1 MRKKVLLLVAVMV
14 FSLVFPS
21 NLSISH
27 AMENGDTDMLDISSS
42 YYFIYY
48 NGEKQAMNL
57 NEEVVLH
64 LNGWTDDTQTSVQG
78 YLTDKLGDHEAF
90 SMNVGEEREQLSISD
105 EENILYR
112 IAPSDSYKAEKV
124 EPVTFTNQVT
134 VVTENDNGTSIED
147 IKTVDEYGT
156 IVHNQGLTYY
166 STDENQQKTVITK
179 EEYDALNLVTDPTSS
194 ENAEEAATPSEVVPE
209 ELPTDE
215 KVQQENEQDASVETE
230 DKDTSEST
238 AKEEAPAVMQKAKA
252 SRAMIASVLNPSINY
267 ASYVQDTD
275 WQDAVK
281 DGELS
286 GTSWQAQRLEGL
298 KVTLDNNSVYSGGVT
313 YKTHVQGIGWTT
325 YAKDGAISGAPGK
338 NKRLEAIQV
347 QLTGEIAKHYDIYYR
362 LHVQTFGWLGWAKNG
377 ASAGTEGLSKRV
389 EAIEIKLVEKGEKAP
404 GSTDKSF
411 ITKPSV
417 TYTTHVQ
424 TIGWQPNVADGE
436 MSGTSG
442 QAKRLEGIKID
453 LTNKPYGGSIE
464 YSTHVQSIGWQNS
477 VSNGELS
484 GTSGQSKR
492 LEGIR
497 INLTGDMAKH
507 YDVYYRVHAQSYG
520 WLGWA
525 KNGASAGTE
534 GLSKRLEA
542 IEIVLVDKGAK
553 APGSTSTS
561 FIKKPTVTYS
571 THVQSKG
578 WLSNVTNG
586 ATSGTTGQAK
596 RLEAIKIDLTNTAF
610 SGDIIYSTHI
620 QGTGWVTNSSNG
632 DISGTVGKSKRMEA
646 IKISLTGDMAKYF
659 DVYYRVHAQ
668 SYGWLG
674 WAKNGMEAG
683 SEGLS
688 KRLEAIQ
695 IKLVPK
701 GSGSSVSATNA
712 FKKAKS
718 VFLDPG
724 HGGSDPGAMAGG
736 YTEASLNLTVAKK
749 VQKLLKDRGYIVYM
763 SRTNDKYVSLIDRA
777 QEANELNPDIFVSI
791 HHNSTGAGSTTASG
805 IESYYYKYNPAYP
818 SVINSKNHNDPNR
831 VMKSTLLA
839 DLLQKEMINATGAN
853 NRGIDGETL
862 AVLRETAMPATLL
875 EVGFIN
881 NTAERKKLVTSSY
894 QNKTAKAI
902 ADGIE
907 TYFKRF

>member
-1 MRKKVLLLVAVMV
+1 MRNKVLLLIAVMV
-14 FSLVFPS
+14 FSLVFPT
-21 NLSISH
+21 NLNVGY
-27 AMENGDTDMLDISSS
+27 ATENGDTDELDIAPS

-48 NGEKQAMNL
+48 NGEKQDISL
-57 NEEVVLH
+57 NKDVVLH

-78 YLTDKLGDHEAF
+78 YLSDRLGDHEVF

-105 EENILYR
+105 EDSILYR
-112 IAPSDSYKAEKV
+112 IAPSESYKAEQV
-124 EPVTFTNQVT
+124 EPVTFTDQTT
-134 VVTENDNGTSIED
+134 VVTENDNGTSIEE

-179 EEYDALNLVTDPTSS
+179 EEYDALNLVTDPSSS
-194 ENAEEAATPSEVVPE
+194 EDAEETATPSEEVSE
-209 ELPTDE
+209 ELPTEDKVEQE
-215 KVQQENEQDASVETE
+215 KDQDASLEKAETE
-230 DKDTSEST
+230 ESKS
-238 AKEEAPAVMQKAKA
+238 KEEPTTVMPKAEA
-252 SRAMIASVLNPSINY
+252 SRALKAAVVNPSINY
-267 ASYVQDTD
+267 SSYVEGIK
-275 WQDAVK
+275 WQLPVK

-286 GTSWQAQRLEGL
+286 GTSGQAKRLEAV
-298 KVTLDNNSVYSGGVT
+298 KIFIENATYSGGVT
-313 YKTHVQGIGWTT
+313 YKTHVQGYGWM
-325 YAKDGAISGAPGK
+325 AEEKDGAISGAPGE
-338 NKRLEAIQV
+338 NKRMEAIQIE
-347 QLTGEIAKHYDIYYR
+347 LTGEMAKHYDIYYR

-377 ASAGTEGLSKRV
+377 ASAGTEGLSKQV
-389 EAIEIKLVEKGEKAP
+389 EAVEIKLVEKGAKAP

-417 TYTTHVQ
+417 TYSTHVQ

-436 MSGTSG
+436 MSGTSE
-442 QAKRLEGIKID
+442 QSKRLEGIKID
-453 LTNKPYGGSIE
+453 LENKPYSGNIE
-464 YSTHVQSIGWQNS
+464 YSTHVQNIGWQNA
-477 VSNGELS
+477 VSNGQLS

-507 YDVYYRVHAQSYG
+507 YDIYYRVHAQSYG

-542 IEIVLVDKGAK
+542 IEIVLVEKGAK

-561 FIKKPTVTYS
+561 FVKKPTVTYS

-586 ATSGTTGQAK
+586 ASSGTTGQSK
-596 RLEAIKIDLTNTAF
+596 RLEAIKIDLANTAF
-610 SGDIIYSTHI
+610 SGDIVYSTHI

-674 WAKNGMEAG
+674 WAKNGMKAG
-683 SEGLS
+683 TEGLS

-701 GSGSSVSATNA
+701 GSGSSVSATKA

-736 YTEASLNLTVAKK
+736 YTEAGLNLAVAKK
-749 VQKLLKDRGYIVYM
+749 VEKLLKDRGYIVYM
-763 SRTNDKYVSLIDRA
+763 SRTSDTYLSLLDRSKK
-777 QEANELNPDIFVSI
+777 ANELNPDIFVSI
-791 HHNSTGAGSTTASG
+791 HHNSTGSGSTTASG

-818 SVINSKNHNDPNR
+818 SVINSDKHNDPNR

-839 DLLQKEMINATGAN
+839 DLIQNEMISATDAT

-862 AVLRETAMPATLL
+862 AVLRETAVPATLL
-875 EVGFIN
+875 ELGFIN

-894 QNKTAKAI
+894 QNKLAKAI

-907 TYFKRF
+907 EYFERF

>member
-1 MRKKVLLLVAVMV
+1 MRNKVLLLIAVMV
-14 FSLVFPS
+14 FSLVFPT
-21 NLSISH
+21 NLNVGY
-27 AMENGDTDMLDISSS
+27 ATENGDTDELDIAPS

-48 NGEKQAMNL
+48 NGEKQDISL
-57 NEEVVLH
+57 NKDVVLH

-78 YLTDKLGDHEAF
+78 YLSDRLGDHEVF

-105 EENILYR
+105 EDSILYR
-112 IAPSDSYKAEKV
+112 IAPSESYKAEQV
-124 EPVTFTNQVT
+124 EPVTFTDQTT
-134 VVTENDNGTSIED
+134 VVTENDNGTSIEE

-166 STDENQQKTVITK
+166 STDENQQKTVIAK
-179 EEYDALNLVTDPTSS
+179 AEYDALNLVTDPSSS
-194 ENAEEAATPSEVVPE
+194 EDAEETATPSEEVTE
-209 ELPTDE
+209 ELPTEDKVEEE
-215 KVQQENEQDASVETE
+215 KDPDASLEKAETE
-230 DKDTSEST
+230 EST
-238 AKEEAPAVMQKAKA
+238 STEEPTTVMPKAEA
-252 SRAMIASVLNPSINY
+252 SRALKAAVVNPSINY
-267 ASYVQDTD
+267 SSYVEGSK
-275 WQDAVK
+275 WQLPVK

-286 GTSWQAQRLEGL
+286 GTSGQSKRLEAV
-298 KVTLDNNSVYSGGVT
+298 KIFIENATYSGGVT
-313 YKTHVQGIGWTT
+313 YKTHVQGYGWMTEE
-325 YAKDGAISGAPGK
+325 KDGAISGAPGE
-338 NKRLEAIQV
+338 NKRMEAIQIE
-347 QLTGEIAKHYDIYYR
+347 LTGEMAKHYDVYYR

-389 EAIEIKLVEKGEKAP
+389 EAVEIKLVEKGAKAP

-417 TYTTHVQ
+417 TYSTHVQ

-453 LTNKPYGGSIE
+453 LKNKPYGGSIE
-464 YSTHVQSIGWQNS
+464 YSTHVQTIGWQNA

-492 LEGIR
+492 LEAIR

-507 YDVYYRVHAQSYG
+507 YDIYYRVHAQSYG

-542 IEIVLVDKGAK
+542 IEIVLVEKGAK

-561 FIKKPTVTYS
+561 FVKKPTVTYS

-586 ATSGTTGQAK
+586 ASSGTTGQSK
-596 RLEAIKIDLTNTAF
+596 RLEAIKIDLANTAF
-610 SGDIIYSTHI
+610 SGDIVYSTHI

-674 WAKNGMEAG
+674 WAKNGMKAG
-683 SEGLS
+683 TEGLS

-701 GSGSSVSATNA
+701 GSGSSVSATKA

-736 YTEASLNLTVAKK
+736 YTEAGLNLAVAKK
-749 VQKLLKDRGYIVYM
+749 VEKLLKDRGYIVYM
-763 SRTNDKYVSLIDRA
+763 SRTSDTYLSLLDRSKK
-777 QEANELNPDIFVSI
+777 ANELNPDIFVSI
-791 HHNSTGAGSTTASG
+791 HHNSTGSGSTTASG

-818 SVINSKNHNDPNR
+818 SVINSDKHNDPNR

-839 DLLQKEMINATGAN
+839 DLIQNEMISATDAT

-862 AVLRETAMPATLL
+862 AVLRETAVPATLL
-875 EVGFIN
+875 ELGFIN

-894 QNKTAKAI
+894 QNKLAKAI
-902 ADGIE
+902 TDGIE
-907 TYFKRF
+907 EYFERF

>member
-1 MRKKVLLLVAVMV
+1 MKKNVLLLVAVMV

-27 AMENGDTDMLDISSS
+27 AMENGDTDKLNIGSS

-48 NGEKQAMNL
+48 NGEEQEMNL

-78 YLTDKLGDHEAF
+78 YLTDALGDHEAF
-90 SMNVGEEREQLSISD
+90 SMNVGDEREQLSIS
-105 EENILYR
+105 EKESISYR
-112 IAPSDSYKAEKV
+112 IAPSESYKAEKV
-124 EPVTFTNQVT
+124 EPVTFTDQVT
-134 VVTENDNGTSIED
+134 VVTENENGTSIEEV
-147 IKTVDEYGT
+147 KTVDEYGT
-156 IVHNQGLTYY
+156 IMDNQGLSYY

-194 ENAEEAATPSEVVPE
+194 EDTEVPSDSSEEGLEEPQTNENA
-209 ELPTDE
+209 
-215 KVQQENEQDASVETE
+215 QQESDQDASVETE
-230 DKDTSEST
+230 DTSKST
-238 AKEEAPAVMQKAKA
+238 ETEDKPSVMAKA
-252 SRAMIASVLNPSINY
+252 SRAMITKAVLNPSINY
-267 ASYVQDTD
+267 SSYVQGIE
-275 WQDAVK
+275 WQLPVK

-286 GTSWQAQRLEGL
+286 GTSEQSKRLEAV
-298 KVTLDNNSVYSGGVT
+298 KIFIENANYSGGVT
-313 YKTHVQGIGWTT
+313 YKTHVQGYGWMTNEE
-325 YAKDGAISGAPGK
+325 DGTISGAPGE
-338 NKRLEAIQV
+338 NKRMEAIQIA
-347 QLTGEIAKHYDIYYR
+347 LTGDMAKHYDIYYR
-362 LHVQTFGWLGWAKNG
+362 LHVQTFGWLDWAKNG

-389 EAIEIKLVEKGEKAP
+389 EAIEIKLVEKGAKAP
-404 GSTDKSF
+404 GSTAKSF

-417 TYTTHVQ
+417 TYATHVQ
-424 TIGWQPNVADGE
+424 TIGWQSNVADGE

-442 QAKRLEGIKID
+442 QSKRLEGIKID
-453 LTNKPYGGSIE
+453 LKNKPYGGSIQ
-464 YSTHVQSIGWQNS
+464 YSTHVQNIGWQNA
-477 VSNGELS
+477 VSNGDLS
-484 GTSGQSKR
+484 GTSGQNKR
-492 LEGIR
+492 LEAIR
-497 INLTGDMAKH
+497 INLTGDMAKY
-507 YDVYYRVHAQSYG
+507 YDIYYRVHAQSYG

-561 FIKKPTVTYS
+561 FVKKPTVTYS

-586 ATSGTTGQAK
+586 ASSGTTGQAK
-596 RLEAIKIDLTNTAF
+596 RLEAIKIDVKNAPF
-610 SGDIIYSTHI
+610 SGDIVYSTHI

-632 DISGTVGKSKRMEA
+632 DISGTVGKSKRLEA
-646 IKISLTGDMAKYF
+646 IKISLTGDMEKYF
-659 DVYYRVHAQ
+659 DVYYRVHSQ
-668 SYGWLG
+668 DYGWLG
-674 WAKNGMEAG
+674 WAKNGMKAG

-688 KRLEAIQ
+688 KRLESIQ
-695 IKLVPK
+695 IKIVPK
-701 GSGSSVSATNA
+701 GSGSSVSATSA
-712 FKKAKS
+712 FKQAKS

-724 HGGSDPGAMAGG
+724 HGGSDPGAVAGG
-736 YTEASLNLTVAKK
+736 YTEANLNLAVTKK

-777 QEANELNPDIFVSI
+777 KKANELNPDIFVSI
-791 HHNSTGAGSTTASG
+791 HHNSTGAGSTTAAG

-818 SVINSKNHNDPNR
+818 STINSKNHNDPNR

-839 DLLQKEMINATGAN
+839 DLIQKEMISATGAN

-881 NTAERKKLVTSSY
+881 NSAERKKLVTSSY

-907 TYFKRF
+907 AYFKRF